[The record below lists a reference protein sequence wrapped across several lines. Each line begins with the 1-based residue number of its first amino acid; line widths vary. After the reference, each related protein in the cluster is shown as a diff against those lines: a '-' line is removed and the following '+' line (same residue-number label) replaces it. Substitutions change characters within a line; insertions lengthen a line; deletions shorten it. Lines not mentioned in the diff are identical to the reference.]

1 MNQQPKALLL
11 LVSVQMWE
19 CFSFYGMRVLL
30 VLYMIHNLRFSD
42 SQAFGVFALYTA
54 LVEFGGILGGIAADR
69 FLGLRKAITLGGW
82 LILSGHLALALASE
96 TLFFF
101 PALSLIIIGSSLFSS
116 NLSAL
121 LGLFYEG
128 QDGRREAG
136 YTLFYAGINLGSLLA
151 SLLCGYVGD
160 QFGWHYGFGLAAIG
174 MLIGNTLFRCYGNVL
189 EEKGKANP
197 VRITKRGGILA
208 AYLVVLAVVLISQG
222 LRHEQFVIPLVPW
235 IFLATIAYVAYR
247 LVKEDASGMQKIA
260 KAVLYILAIAVFFAA
275 EEQMGT
281 SITLFSDR
289 HTTKSL
295 GSIPIPPSV
304 LLSIN
309 PAIIIVFGTL
319 MNRLA
324 GKISGVLKIVAPF
337 CIAACA
343 YMALAWACP
352 EGRPVPVLCV
362 LGMTAAVAF
371 AELLVGPAAYSFCAE
386 IAIKRHQ
393 GMVMGLVPIGFSL
406 ASVIGGY
413 LAKWMAIDEGGLVP
427 SLQVYREGF
436 FAIGILLLS
445 AGAILGICLALVS
458 KSALRFGGKGFLAAG
473 QCRDKADAEQ
483 A

>member
-1 MNQQPKALLL
+1 MNKQPKALLL

-30 VLYMIHNLRFSD
+30 VLYMIHNMKFTD
-42 SQAFGVFALYTA
+42 AQAFGVFALYTA

-82 LILSGHLALALASE
+82 LILSGHLILAVASE

-101 PALSLIIIGSSLFSS
+101 PALGLIIIGSSLFSS

-121 LGLFYEG
+121 LGLFYEE
-128 QDGRREAG
+128 QDSRREAG

-174 MLIGNTLFRCYGNVL
+174 MAVGNSLFYCFGNVL
-189 EEKGKANP
+189 EEKGKASP
-197 VRITKRGGILA
+197 MKISKKSGIFA
-208 AYLVVLAVVLISQG
+208 AYLVILAVVLISEG
-222 LRHEQFVIPLVPW
+222 LQHEELVFPIVSW
-235 IFLATIAYVAYR
+235 IFLATIAYAAYR
-247 LVKEDASGMQKIA
+247 LVKEDAAGLQKIA

-295 GSIPIPPSV
+295 WNIPIPPSV

-309 PAIIIVFGTL
+309 PAIIIVFGAL

-324 GKISGVLKIVAPF
+324 GKVTGAFRILVPF
-337 CIAACA
+337 CIAASA
-343 YMALAWACP
+343 YMALAWASP
-352 EGRPVPVLCV
+352 DGQPVPMLFVI
-362 LGMTAAVAF
+362 GMTAAIAF
-371 AELLVGPAAYSFCAE
+371 AELMVGPAAYSFCSE
-386 IAIKRHQ
+386 IATKRHQ

-413 LAKWMAIDEGGLVP
+413 LAKWMAIDEVDLVP
-427 SLQVYREGF
+427 SLQIYREGF
-436 FAIGILLLS
+436 LGIGILLLS
-445 AGAILGICLALVS
+445 AGAILGIGLALAS
-458 KSALRFGGKGFLAAG
+458 KMKM
-473 QCRDKADAEQ
+473 KASELETTGP
-483 A
+483 